1 MMTIKFFWLI
11 KKRNYSLIHL
21 HLLGSCNSLIGSI
34 EYILQWMLYV
44 CSFSRVTFMYERK
57 GGRKEREERI
67 VVSST
72 LFTAAIKYSCHVT
85 CSKKHML
92 WLMVIGLCN
101 ISNLKHG
108 LTV

>member
-1 MMTIKFFWLI
+1 
-11 KKRNYSLIHL
+11 
-21 HLLGSCNSLIGSI
+21 
-34 EYILQWMLYV
+34 MLYA
-44 CSFSRVTFMYERK
+44 CSFSRVTFIYERK

-72 LFTAAIKYSCHVT
+72 LFTAAIKNSCHVT

-108 LTV
+108 LVQYEQSISNSESIFSQFYVWIYE